1 MSSFNWYFGHNCEY
15 SMKMRM
21 DQITYIEMEIVV
33 FFNAEKSANPASL
46 IMTKSGLQ
54 IAAGKLT

>member
-1 MSSFNWYFGHNCEY
+1 
-15 SMKMRM
+15 MKMQM

-33 FFNAEKSANPASL
+33 FSNAEKSANPANL
-46 IMTKSGLQ
+46 IMTKSAVQ

>member
-15 SMKMRM
+15 SMKMQM
-21 DQITYIEMEIVV
+21 DQITYVEMEIVV
-33 FFNAEKSANPASL
+33 FSNAEKSANPANL
-46 IMTKSGLQ
+46 IMTKSAVQ